1 MIWANTSSFY
11 YKENTCCCI
20 PMYGIA
26 EAKGQA
32 LSAALITMTT
42 SMDVNEQATGRST
55 ALLMEGLQ
63 NTLLAWA

>member
-1 MIWANTSSFY
+1 
-11 YKENTCCCI
+11 
-20 PMYGIA
+20 MYGIA
-26 EAKGQA
+26 EAKGRA